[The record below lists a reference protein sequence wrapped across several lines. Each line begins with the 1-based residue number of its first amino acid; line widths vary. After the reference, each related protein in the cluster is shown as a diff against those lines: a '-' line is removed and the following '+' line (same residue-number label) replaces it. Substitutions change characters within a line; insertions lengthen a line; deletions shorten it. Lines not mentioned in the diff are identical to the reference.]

1 MQSHRFSGEPD
12 REELM
17 PTINYETGVRQ
28 SHQPDLSCDHCGT
41 VVEEG
46 ELFHNEQR
54 GSVCQD
60 CDQYECDY
68 CGGEHSTDEEAYE
81 CCRHECPECGTVH
94 RSEDE
99 AYECCRYY
107 CPDCGSSYD
116 YEEEAMDCC
125 RVQGTSYPAL
135 SDLDPYRISVPE
147 IEGRP
152 ARVCS
157 IEQEIN
163 EGGSAATQMLYD
175 FGYAD
180 APEQSSY
187 SSQGRPGRV
196 TVKSDASL
204 SGSDSAEIVY
214 SRFRLWEDASARDL
228 SGALGRMRQLAR
240 EANVVRVN
248 KSAGTHIHISAK
260 AENGLGIG
268 PTEMAALHE
277 IFCYAE
283 DFLYSIAAA
292 GWDGHRSRPGD
303 HGGYCKPVPKI
314 PSGEKAT
321 GFRVNGLM
329 ARDRYF
335 GLNFQR
341 LLGAASNCSCGAAR
355 FGEWGACECG
365 AFDSATVE
373 WRLFNASTKPET
385 LHAWLILAHALT
397 ALAFSHTVGTLPAN
411 EYGTSDTEGRMAVQ
425 SWIEQNA
432 PLTDDEI
439 LVIRAAARKSPG
451 LGKPR
456 R

>member
-1 MQSHRFSGEPD
+1 MPEYTTELDLDLDEIEP
-12 REELM
+12 
-17 PTINYETGVRQ
+17 ETFE
-28 SHQPDLSCDHCGT
+28 CDHCG
-41 VVEEG
+41 
-46 ELFHNEQR
+46 
-54 GSVCQD
+54 SS
-60 CDQYECDY
+60 YED
-68 CGGEHSTDEEAYE
+68 
-81 CCRHECPECGTVH
+81 
-94 RSEDE
+94 EDE
-99 AYECCRYY
+99 AYDCCRYQ
-107 CPDCGSSYD
+107 CPSCGTEYR
-116 YEEEAMDCC
+116 YEDEAYDCC
-125 RVQGTSYPAL
+125 RYACPQCGASYEYEADAIGCCGPVGTPYPDL
-135 SDLDPYRISVPE
+135 SPLPQPYQVTVPV

-163 EGGSAATQMLYD
+163 DGGCEAMQMLYD
-175 FGYAD
+175 FGFAD
-180 APEQSSY
+180 SAEQSSY

-204 SGSDSAEIVY
+204 SGEDSAEIVY
-214 SRFRLWEDASARDL
+214 SRYRLWEPVSTADL
-228 SGALGRMRQLAR
+228 SAALGRMRQLAR

-260 AENGLGIG
+260 AEDGSGIG
-268 PTEMAALHE
+268 PVEMAALHE

-292 GWDGHRSRPGD
+292 GWDDHRSRPGD
-303 HGGYCKPVPKI
+303 YGGYCKPVPKLA
-314 PSGEKAT
+314 PGEKAT

-341 LLGAASNCSCGAAR
+341 LLGAAQSCSCGAAR

-365 AFDSATVE
+365 AFDAATVE

-397 ALAFSHTVGTLPAN
+397 ALAFSHTVGTLAPN
-411 EYGTSDTEGRMAVQ
+411 EYGSSTEEERMAVQ
-425 SWIEQNA
+425 RWIETNA

-439 LVIRAAARKSPG
+439 FVIRAAARKSPG

-456 R
+456 RGGRR

>member
-1 MQSHRFSGEPD
+1 MPEYTQDPISEVLESDLEP
-12 REELM
+12 
-17 PTINYETGVRQ
+17 ETQ
-28 SHQPDLSCDHCGT
+28 
-41 VVEEG
+41 
-46 ELFHNEQR
+46 
-54 GSVCQD
+54 
-60 CDQYECDY
+60 ECDY
-68 CGGEHSTDEEAYE
+68 CNANVPYGTLSHNEERGAVCSDCDRYT
-81 CCRHECPECGTVH
+81 CSHCGSEWH
-94 RSEDE
+94 SEDE
-99 AYECCRYY
+99 AYDCCRYE
-107 CPDCGSSYD
+107 CPDCGTEYH
-116 YEEEAMDCC
+116 YEDEAAECC
-125 RVQGTSYPAL
+125 RSYGASYPTL
-135 SDLDPYRISVPE
+135 SDLPRPYQVSVPE
-147 IEGRP
+147 IDGRP

-163 EGGSAATQMLYD
+163 DGGSEAMQMLYD
-175 FGYAD
+175 FGFAD
-180 APEQSSY
+180 SAEQSSY
-187 SSQGRPGRV
+187 SSQGRPGMV

-204 SGSDSAEIVY
+204 SGEDSAEIVY
-214 SRFRLWEDASARDL
+214 SRYRLWEPVSTADL
-228 SGALGRMRQLAR
+228 SAALGRMRQLAR

-260 AENGLGIG
+260 AEDGSGIG
-268 PTEMAALHE
+268 PSEMAALHE

-292 GWDGHRSRPGD
+292 GWDDHRSSPHG
-303 HGGYCKPVPKI
+303 GGYCKPVPKL
-314 PSGEKAT
+314 PVGEKAT
-321 GFRVNGLM
+321 GWRVNGLM

-411 EYGTSDTEGRMAVQ
+411 AYGSSNDEERMAVQ
-425 SWIEQNA
+425 RWIETNA

-456 R
+456 RVR